1 MLNVPRDLMGGS
13 EIKTKMLTSSNQKY
27 VCLCTSIANHN
38 YSNATNFVKEQKK
51 HIFKEMWAKMRRR
64 WAMGVFSKWILLEWN
79 IPWGLKMLLCVMS
92 CVISRKQHIDFVPTL
107 SVIFITKLQVDI
119 TVFRFWRLENI
130 SVRILEVY
138 IVDSS
143 LDRKEHL

>member
-1 MLNVPRDLMGGS
+1 
-13 EIKTKMLTSSNQKY
+13 
-27 VCLCTSIANHN
+27 
-38 YSNATNFVKEQKK
+38 
-51 HIFKEMWAKMRRR
+51 MWAKMRRR

-143 LDRKEHL
+143 LDRKRTSLNWFRSTLINVIDAPLFIYLQISIVSTRLDAYVTRTIVVPEGNLRQDGLHVSVV